1 VLFAQPGNQAG
12 LRKSAQPLT
21 FTLVSPAMEKI
32 LYRGV
37 NKKLDEHN
45 GGKLLPKD
53 IGKPFKSYANYGEVE
68 YNDGSVYGE
77 SEANSVVM
85 HQKDSSKYPTSGIST
100 TPIIENAKS
109 YAKHGGQN
117 GYIYKIDTSLLESHA
132 VTYFPVSKY
141 ATQPKIPGDQEI
153 ILVAKDNG
161 ALPIEIIIEKIEV

>member
-1 VLFAQPGNQAG
+1 
-12 LRKSAQPLT
+12 
-21 FTLVSPAMEKI
+21 MEKF

-45 GGKLLPKD
+45 GGKLQPKI
-53 IGKPFKSYANYGEVE
+53 IGNPFKSHAYYGVAA

-100 TPIIENAKS
+100 TPIIENAKG

-117 GYIYKIDTSLLESHA
+117 GYIYSIGKILCNL
-132 VTYFPVSKY
+132 FRC
-141 ATQPKIPGDQEI
+141 
-153 ILVAKDNG
+153 L
-161 ALPIEIIIEKIEV
+161 